1 MTFRSL
7 IAARSWKPSSAT
19 SFNGAGSSLL
29 PSPATAGI
37 MRLLFMGTPEFAVP
51 SLTHLID
58 AGYPP
63 VAVVT
68 GPDRPRGRGQRLSPT
83 AVKRAAQAHG
93 LHPILQPES
102 VKSEGFAAD
111 VAALAP
117 DIIVVV
123 AFKILPP
130 AVYEQARLGAFNL
143 HGSLL
148 PRYRGAAPINRAVME
163 GATETGV
170 TTFFL
175 EPQVDTGQIILK
187 KRMPIGPNET
197 AGGVHDRMMHLGAE
211 AVVETVRRIE
221 AGTATP
227 QPQDDTKA
235 TPAPKIHR
243 EDCGIP
249 WEAPAETVHNF
260 IRGLSPYPGAWTYHE
275 GTQLKIY
282 RSSLHS
288 GSGAPGEVL
297 STDGALIVACGTGA
311 VACTEVQQQGK
322 RRMAAA
328 DFLNGYP
335 IAPGDQLVSRAD

>member
-1 MTFRSL
+1 MAPDRRSCST
-7 IAARSWKPSSAT
+7 IPRFA
-19 SFNGAGSSLL
+19 
-29 PSPATAGI
+29 

-51 SLTHLID
+51 SLNQLIE

-68 GPDRPRGRGQRLSPT
+68 GPDRPRGRGQQRSPT
-83 AVKRAAQAHG
+83 AVKKAAQQHD
-93 LHPILQPES
+93 LHPILQPAS
-102 VKSEGFAAD
+102 VNSEAFAAD
-111 VAALAP
+111 VAALEP
-117 DIIVVV
+117 DVIVVV

-130 AVYEQARLGAFNL
+130 AVYQHARLGAFNL

-148 PRYRGAAPINRAVME
+148 PQYRGAAPINRAVMN
-163 GATETGV
+163 GAKQTGV

-175 EPQVDTGQIILK
+175 EPQVDTGHVILK
-187 KRMPIGPNET
+187 KHMTIGPNET
-197 AGGVHDRMMHLGAE
+197 AGEVHDRMMHLGAD
-211 AVVETVRRIE
+211 AVVETVQRIE
-221 AGTATP
+221 AGTADP

-243 EDCGIP
+243 ADCGIP

-282 RSSLHS
+282 RSGLHS
-288 GSGAPGEVL
+288 GSGKPGTVL
-297 STDGALIVACGTGA
+297 STNDALVVACGTGA

-322 RRMAAA
+322 RRMAAP

-335 IAPGDQLVSRAD
+335 IAPDDRLVSRAN